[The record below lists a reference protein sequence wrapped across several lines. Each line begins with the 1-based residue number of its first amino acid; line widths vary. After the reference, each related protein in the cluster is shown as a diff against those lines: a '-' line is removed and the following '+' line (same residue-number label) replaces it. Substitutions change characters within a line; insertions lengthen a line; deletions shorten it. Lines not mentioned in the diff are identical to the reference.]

1 MLNQMRNGKRQDKMV
16 NQLGVI
22 MTMILK
28 MGENMVNII
37 IDIQ

>member
-1 MLNQMRNGKRQDKMV
+1 MRNGKRQDKMV